1 MCFTYRYFGRIPL
14 PPMQCSPAQAVLP
27 ISHGPGSKFLTRA
40 QMNLHAVQCHLD
52 SQGSSS
58 LIVDLVIKSAASSRI
73 FTEVVQFGI
82 ALLEGGNQYIQNQAF
97 FKKLKPLLGK
107 SHRTPFGGRK

>member
-40 QMNLHAVQCHLD
+40 QMNLHSVQCHLD
-52 SQGSSS
+52 NQGASN
-58 LIVDLVIKSAASSRI
+58 LIVELVIKSAASPRI
-73 FTEVVQFGI
+73 FSEVV
-82 ALLEGGNQYIQNQAF
+82 
-97 FKKLKPLLGK
+97 
-107 SHRTPFGGRK
+107 